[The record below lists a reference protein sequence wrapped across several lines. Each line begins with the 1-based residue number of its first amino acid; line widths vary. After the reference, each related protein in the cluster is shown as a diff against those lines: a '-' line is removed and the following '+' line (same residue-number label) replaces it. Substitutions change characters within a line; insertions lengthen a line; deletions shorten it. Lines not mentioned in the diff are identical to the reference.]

1 MSYLATYKQSTL
13 DPPPPPGGQP
23 LLLPLHP

>member
-13 DPPPPPGGQP
+13 DPPPPPVGSP